1 MKSTRSKI
9 IGNTII
15 RRTALVLGLA
25 AAGFAFAQDGAGG
38 LPSSEILQ
46 RVEQAGFSD
55 VRDLEFDDGLW
66 EVKALDRDGRRVEL
80 LVDPAS
86 GEIIDPRSAP
96 ALSADDIRSR
106 LESQGYTRVRDI
118 EYDDGRWEVE
128 ATNPRGE
135 PVDLKL
141 DPRDGSIL
149 REKVD
154 HDD

>member
-1 MKSTRSKI
+1 MKFIRNTI
-9 IGNTII
+9 IGN
-15 RRTALVLGLA
+15 TALVLGLA
-25 AAGFAFAQDGAGG
+25 ATGFAFAQSGASG
-38 LPSSEILQ
+38 LASSEILQ

-66 EVKALDRDGRRVEL
+66 EVKARDRDGRRVEL
-80 LVDPAS
+80 LVDPVT
-86 GEIIDPRSAP
+86 GEIIDPRSVS
-96 ALSADDIRSR
+96 ALSADQIRSR
-106 LESQGYTRVRDI
+106 LEAQGYTRVHDI

-141 DPRDGSIL
+141 DPRDGRIL